1 MRRRGGERKLRNYF
15 RITGAAFFWPLK
27 RLEPEYTPA
36 TSKGKLRRGA
46 WPHFLRTTRFN
57 PESPMSAVNAVVLIK
72 AETSLINELAEQL
85 AELPGVAEVF
95 SVAGQYDLVAL
106 VRVRENE
113 DLVDVISHRMRK
125 LQGILGTETL
135 IAFRVYTKAELSEG
149 FQLD

>member
-1 MRRRGGERKLRNYF
+1 
-15 RITGAAFFWPLK
+15 
-27 RLEPEYTPA
+27 
-36 TSKGKLRRGA
+36 
-46 WPHFLRTTRFN
+46 
-57 PESPMSAVNAVVLIK
+57 MSGVSAVVLIK
-72 AETSLINELAEQL
+72 AETNLINELAEQL

-113 DLVDVISHRMRK
+113 ELAEVISHRMRK

-149 FQLD
+149 LDMD